1 MRALQLILRFTL
13 PLLVLGLGLF
23 GAIKL
28 IKSRPPAKKK
38 TVETLAPTVEVMTA
52 TIKPR
57 PITVEAYGTVIP
69 AQQITLQSEV
79 NGRLVSL
86 SPQLIPGGRL
96 KAGDTIVQI
105 DRRNY
110 DFLVTQQEANLAR
123 AKLDLETEEGRKLIA
138 LKEWSLLNK
147 GRNSKKNPANPLALR
162 VPHIRAAKASV
173 MSAQS
178 ALEQAQLNAE
188 RTAVKAPFNALIL
201 NESVDLGQFINT
213 QTQIA
218 TLVGTDLFLVRVSLP
233 LSQLNSIVL
242 PDSKGNGGSE
252 VDIIQDAGSGKKFIR
267 KGKVLRLL
275 GDLDPNGRLARVLVA
290 VPNPLSTEDKTGQK
304 TLPLFLG
311 SFVKVEVKGRELQEV
326 VRVPRKAI
334 RGENIIWLLTKKNT
348 LEKREVAVAWRDEN
362 TVLVN
367 RGLKNGDRIITSRLV
382 TPVAGMKL
390 RLSSGT
396 TFAVVPKKET
406 KEGSQQ

>member
-13 PLLVLGLGLF
+13 PLLVLAGGLF

-96 KAGDTIVQI
+96 QAGDTVVQI

-110 DFLVTQQEANLAR
+110 DFLVIQQEGNLAR

-138 LKEWSLLNK
+138 QKEWSLLNK
-147 GRNSKKNPANPLALR
+147 GRSSKKNSPNPLALR
-162 VPHIRAAKASV
+162 VPHIRSAKASV

-178 ALEQAQLNAE
+178 ALEQAQLNAA
-188 RTAVKAPFNALIL
+188 RTTVKAPFNALIL

-334 RGENIIWLLTKKNT
+334 RGENLIWLLTKKNT
-348 LEKREVAVAWRDEN
+348 LEKREVSVVWRDEN

-367 RGLKNGDRIITSRLV
+367 RGLQNGDRIITSRLV
-382 TPVAGMKL
+382 TPVAGMTL
-390 RLSSGT
+390 RLSSDT
-396 TFAVVPKKET
+396 TFAVAPKKNT